1 MVKLT
6 KKLWLTFV
14 KLFAVPNALLYDII
28 DFV

>member
-14 KLFAVPNALLYDII
+14 KLFAVPNDLFYDII

>member
-6 KKLWLTFV
+6 KKIWLTFV
-14 KLFAVPNALLYDII
+14 KLFTVPNALFYDII

>member
-14 KLFAVPNALLYDII
+14 KFFAVPNALFYDII